1 LENNFFSTISYLSI
15 RSLRMTSIMIPS
27 LKPVFKKT
35 LS

>member
-27 LKPVFKKT
+27 LNQYLKKP
-35 LS
+35 